1 MVDPRAE
8 LANNH
13 HVGKL
18 DPFRS
23 RINDSWGPWNLG
35 DRAEN
40 YRNNNR
46 GHDDGVLFRP
56 LNREDEDSGVHSPP
70 LWTASPPRQYQHI
83 NNNHRTQAI
92 ARGQRELME
101 IVKNMPESCYEL
113 SLKDLVEQPR
123 AEVDAQE
130 ECLLGEKKNYDD
142 EDDHH
147 DQDQHEEVVAH
158 ERRGNIKRLEKKK
171 NEKKSK
177 LKSNS
182 SMMRSGSMDNRGLFL
197 KMVFPISLSSNKNK
211 KHVNSCTTCAKVSP
225 KPAEVSDRTSK
236 LVDKDWWK
244 KRSSCSIESDSSG
257 RSSGNNNGSTGSSGS
272 SSSRNSR
279 NSSVRYG

>member
-23 RINDSWGPWNLG
+23 RINDRYESWGPRNLG
-35 DRAEN
+35 EK
-40 YRNNNR
+40 YRDNNW

-56 LNREDEDSGVHSPP
+56 LSLNREDEEDSGVHSPP
-70 LWTASPPRQYQHI
+70 LWTASPPRQYQI

-123 AEVDAQE
+123 VEVDSQE
-130 ECLLGEKKNYDD
+130 ECLLGDD
-142 EDDHH
+142 DDGHH
-147 DQDQHEEVVAH
+147 DQDQDQQPEEVAH
-158 ERRGNIKRLEKKK
+158 ERRVNMKRVESKKY
-171 NEKKSK
+171 EKKSK
-177 LKSNS
+177 LNT

-211 KHVNSCTTCAKVSP
+211 KPVNSCTTCAKVSP
-225 KPAEVSDRTSK
+225 KPAAEVSERTSK
-236 LVDKDWWK
+236 IVDKDWWK

-257 RSSGNNNGSTGSSGS
+257 RSSRNNINGSTGSSGS

-279 NSSVRYG
+279 NSSGR